1 MLLEGKF
8 GQELHL
14 RTKQKFPRINFRKL
28 MEKELVEMTI
38 PATTLPKTA
47 GAATVTTADLTTS
60 PTLRE
65 PILEEKERARAKA
78 KAEEATVVS
87 RRKSL
92 IQLGLRCSL
101 RKIKVHL
108 LKQEL
113 HSTYLQEVLTP
124 KRQIIIPFS

>member
-1 MLLEGKF
+1 
-8 GQELHL
+8 
-14 RTKQKFPRINFRKL
+14 
-28 MEKELVEMTI
+28 MTI

-60 PTLRE
+60 PTRKE
-65 PILEEKERARAKA
+65 PILEEKERARAMAKA
-78 KAEEATVVS
+78 KEATVVS
-87 RRKSL
+87 RRRSL